1 MKQIP
6 NSNEEFAERFRKLNQ
21 DTRTEQEQLYG
32 GDWSDISINS
42 IISDIVNSSVSYL
55 REGLDGIETA
65 IEKYGKPKDD
75 PATIEINQE
84 IKCMHD
90 YLDNF

>member
-1 MKQIP
+1 MLQ
-6 NSNEEFAERFRKLNQ
+6 F
-21 DTRTEQEQLYG
+21 LYF
-32 GDWSDISINS
+32 NS

-75 PATIEINQE
+75 PETIEINQE
-84 IKCMHD
+84 IKCMYD

>member
-55 REGLDGIETA
+55 REDLDGIETA

-75 PATIEINQE
+75 PETIEINQE
-84 IKCMHD
+84 IKCMYD

>member
-1 MKQIP
+1 MKQMP
-6 NSNEEFAERFRKLNQ
+6 NSNEEFAERFRKLNR
-21 DTRTEQEQLYG
+21 DTRPEQEQLFG

-42 IISDIVNSSVSYL
+42 IIADIVNRSVSYL
-55 REGLDGIETA
+55 REGLGDIETA

-75 PATIEINQE
+75 PETIEITQE
-84 IKCMHD
+84 IKCMYD

>member
-1 MKQIP
+1 MKQMP
-6 NSNEEFAERFRKLNQ
+6 NSNEEFAERFRKLNR
-21 DTRTEQEQLYG
+21 DTRTEQEKLYG
-32 GDWSDISINS
+32 GDWSDISVNS
-42 IISDIVNSSVSYL
+42 IIADIVNRSVSYL

-75 PATIEINQE
+75 PETVEINQE
-84 IKCMHD
+84 IKCMYD